1 MSTVWDW
8 TVASIANGL
17 AVGMC
22 THVQACKTSVV
33 VENGR
38 RLTEKQLTKYNKM
51 RLDKGTKR

>member
-17 AVGMC
+17 AVGVC
-22 THVQACKTSVV
+22 THVHTCKASVV